1 MEIIAL
7 GLSHKTA
14 PVELREQL
22 SVPEQELPK
31 ALELLGRAPAI
42 LEQMILSTC
51 NRVEVY
57 ATVEDVE
64 EGRAAIVRF
73 LSEYHGIDRALFEGT
88 LYLYTQAEA
97 VRHVFRVAS
106 SLDAMVIGEPQI
118 VGQFKAAYQVALEQ
132 EATGA
137 ILNHLC
143 ERALYVAKRV
153 RTETGVAQAAVS
165 VPSAAVE
172 LAKKIFGD
180 LSGRTAMI
188 LGAGEMAELA
198 ARHLLDEGVKSII
211 VSNRSYE
218 RAKELAERLQGKAI
232 PFAEIKD
239 ELTHADVVISSTG
252 APHYVLWRPEMET
265 VIRLRKNRPI
275 FLIDIAVPRDID
287 PSVNDLDNVYLYDI
301 DDLEGVV
308 QANLRERKKEAERAE
323 AIVEKEVAHF
333 LSWLKSLEVVPTIVS
348 LRRKLEAIR
357 EAELEKTLNRLPHLT
372 PKEREVI
379 AALTVSLINKIL
391 HEPMTELKRQAASRD
406 GYLYTTVLRKLFSLD
421 DEQGR

>member
-1 MEIIAL
+1 MEIVVV
-7 GLSHKTA
+7 GLNHKTA
-14 PVELREQL
+14 PVELRERL
-22 SVPEQELPK
+22 HVPEKDLPK
-31 ALELLGRAPAI
+31 SLELLGQYSTI
-42 LEQMILSTC
+42 LERMIVSTC
-51 NRVEVY
+51 NRVEIY

-64 EGRAAIVRF
+64 EGRASIVHF
-73 LSEYHGIDRALFEGT
+73 LSEYHRIDRAEFEGT
-88 LYLYTQAEA
+88 LYLYAQAEA

-118 VGQFKAAYQVALEQ
+118 VGQFKAAYQGALEQ

-172 LAKKIFGD
+172 LARKIFGD

-198 ARHLLDEGVKSII
+198 ARHLADEGVRSII

-218 RAKELAERLQGKAI
+218 RAQELAGRLQGRAI
-232 PFAEIKD
+232 SFDDAKSEMV
-239 ELTHADVVISSTG
+239 HSDVVISSTG
-252 APHYVLWRPEMET
+252 APHYVLSKADLTEIIHLRRQRP
-265 VIRLRKNRPI
+265 L

-308 QANLRERKKEAERAE
+308 QANLRERQKEAERAE
-323 AIVEKEVAHF
+323 ALVEKEVTQFIA
-333 LSWLKSLEVVPTIVS
+333 WLQSLEVVPTIVS
-348 LRRKLEAIR
+348 FRRKLEAIR
-357 EAELEKTLNRLPHLT
+357 EAELQKAMNRLPHLS
-372 PKEREVI
+372 PEEREAI
-379 AALTVSLINKIL
+379 AALTVSLVNKIL
-391 HEPMTELKRQAASRD
+391 HEPMTELKRLSTRRD
-406 GYLYTTVLRKLFSLD
+406 GHWYASALRRLFGLD
-421 DEQGR
+421 EESK